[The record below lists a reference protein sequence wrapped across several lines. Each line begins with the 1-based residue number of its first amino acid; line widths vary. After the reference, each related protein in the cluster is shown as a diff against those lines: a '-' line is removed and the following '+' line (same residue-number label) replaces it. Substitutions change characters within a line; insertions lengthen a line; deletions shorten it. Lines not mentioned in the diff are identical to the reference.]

1 MRNVE
6 VSKLAFDD
14 NGLIPCIVQNDDS
27 GKVLMLGYMNLQ
39 AFQQT
44 IETRLV
50 TFYSRSREQLWV
62 KGETSANILKL
73 VSIAMDCDSDA
84 LLAKVIPEGPTCHT
98 GSESCFE
105 TDEV

>member
-6 VSKLAFDD
+6 VPKLVFDD

-39 AFQQT
+39 AYQQT
-44 IETRLV
+44 IETRSV

-62 KGETSANILKL
+62 KGETSGNILKL

-105 TDEV
+105 TDE

>member
-1 MRNVE
+1 MRDVE
-6 VSKLAFDD
+6 DSKLVFDA
-14 NGLIPCIVQNDDS
+14 NGLIPCIIQNENS

-50 TFYSRSREQLWV
+50 SFYSRSREQLWV
-62 KGETSANILKL
+62 KGETSGNILKL
-73 VSIAMDCDSDA
+73 VSISMDCDSDA

-105 TDEV
+105 SDEV

>member
-1 MRNVE
+1 MRDVE
-6 VSKLAFDD
+6 ASKLVFDA
-14 NGLIPCIVQNDDS
+14 NGLIPCIIQNENS

-44 IETRLV
+44 IDTRLV
-50 TFYSRSREQLWV
+50 SFYSRSREQLWV
-62 KGETSANILKL
+62 KGETSGNILKL
-73 VSIAMDCDSDA
+73 VSISMDCDSDA

-105 TDEV
+105 SDEV